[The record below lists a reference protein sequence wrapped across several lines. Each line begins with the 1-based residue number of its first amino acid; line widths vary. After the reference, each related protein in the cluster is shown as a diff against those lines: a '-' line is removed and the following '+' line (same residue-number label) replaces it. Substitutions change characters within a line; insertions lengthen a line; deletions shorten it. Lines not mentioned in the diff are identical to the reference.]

1 MKVKDLKQLYG
12 QEFNK
17 LLTGEY
23 DDFDVI
29 VQINDPLTVGA
40 LHMFHAD
47 EKQKKV
53 WFSGNPKI
61 MK

>member
-1 MKVKDLKQLYG
+1 MKVKGLKELYG
-12 QEFNK
+12 EEFNK

-40 LHMFHAD
+40 LHMFYAD

-53 WFSGNPKI
+53 WFSGNPK
-61 MK
+61 

>member
-53 WFSGNPKI
+53 WFSGNSKL
-61 MK
+61 M